1 MPEWLNTIDSIMNSP
16 LMGSLTGNKNIPKTP
31 APVIQVQNPVVEKKT
46 PWGLIAGGVGAV
58 VIILVL
64 LMKKK

>member
-1 MPEWLNTIDSIMNSP
+1 MEWLNSVNEILNSP
-16 LMGSLTGNKNIPKTP
+16 LATSLLGNKAIPQAQT
-31 APVIQVQNPVVEKKT
+31 PVIQVQNPVVEKKT